1 MLRRATSEATD
12 QTPADTE
19 ADDGPRIVR
28 RDRQQGLD
36 GLRAEVQR
44 KLAATMDLGE
54 PDPAPEPVWTPPR
67 NDARQRLETLRAE
80 VQTFRTQPEARGL
93 KALLAGLGGRR
104 LRITRAQLILIG
116 LALGAG
122 GLAAWLSAS
131 MQSLPVVQ
139 GPVAAPVE
147 AASVAAPLPAPVS
160 RILVATA
167 AIGTGQRLSAATMEW
182 RDWPEDALRPEYVTM
197 ANAPEALLDMAGT
210 PVRYPIFP
218 GEPIR
223 TDKLSAP
230 GQGYLSAVLGPGM
243 RAVSVSVKP
252 DTASGGFIVPND
264 RVDVIVARQVEG
276 KAVSE
281 TILTNVRVLAINS
294 QLGEATA
301 ETESDPAAK
310 VFAGDT
316 IATLELD
323 ARQAEMI
330 AAGATSGGLSLALR
344 AMDDFGSAEVERA
357 DAVNAAI
364 RMTSPFW
371 TNPNS
376 NLPQ

>member
-1 MLRRATSEATD
+1 MLRRVTAEAPVPSSD
-12 QTPADTE
+12 DAEE
-19 ADDGPRIVR
+19 APRIVR
-28 RDRQQGLD
+28 RDKPQGLD
-36 GLRAEVQR
+36 GLRAEMQR
-44 KLAATMDLGE
+44 KLAASMDLGE
-54 PDPAPEPVWTPPR
+54 PDPTPEPVWTPPR

-93 KALLAGLGGRR
+93 RAMLANLGGRR
-104 LRITRAQLILIG
+104 PRITRAQLVLIL

-122 GLAAWLSAS
+122 GLAAVLSANLQAS
-131 MQSLPVVQ
+131 PALPVAE
-139 GPVAAPVE
+139 AAPVE
-147 AASVAAPLPAPVS
+147 TIAAPPPAPVS
-160 RILVATA
+160 RILVATQ
-167 AIGTGQRLSAATMEW
+167 AIATGQRLSAAAMEW
-182 RDWPEDALRPEYVTM
+182 RDWPEDALRAEYVTM

-223 TDKLSAP
+223 MDKLSAP
-230 GQGYLSAVLGPGM
+230 GQGYLSAVLGAGM

-264 RVDVIVARQVEG
+264 RVDVLVARQVG
-276 KAVSE
+276 GQAVSE

-294 QLGEATA
+294 QLGETTA

-310 VFAGDT
+310 VFAGET

-323 ARQAEMI
+323 ARQAEII
-330 AAGATSGGLSLALR
+330 AAGSTSGGLSLALR
-344 AMDDFGSAEVERA
+344 AMDDFSSAEAERA

-371 TNPNS
+371 TQS
-376 NLPQ
+376 NANTPQ